1 MIFLAEKDEQKRLNY
16 SKGTILECNSYHTLW
31 SGVMAENFTTSER
44 AAGAGL
50 SYQFT
55 VFFGAGVWTAFF
67 TAFLLVNFKGAKGA
81 ASYQIGTCIAITVI
95 SLIITAVF
103 LRDRKNLPAD
113 EGMPT
118 ESEIGSG
125 DMVD

>member
-1 MIFLAEKDEQKRLNY
+1 MIFLVEKDEQKRLNC
-16 SKGTILECNSYHTLW
+16 SKGTVLDWNSYHTLW
-31 SGVMAENFTTSER
+31 PGVMAENFTTSER
-44 AAGAGL
+44 AAGVGL

-81 ASYQIGTCIAITVI
+81 APYQIGAYIAITVI
-95 SLIITAVF
+95 SLITTAVF
-103 LRDRKNLPAD
+103 LRNRKNLPAD

-118 ESEIGSG
+118 ESEIVSG